1 MGSANAGPSY
11 IIDDILK
18 AAVVEGIELE
28 RHPVEAVFSS
38 SDIPAVWKEFHPEP
52 LSGLEFAPWLFQLSP
67 SHAYISSRDIVLM
80 SDRLLRPLEGDYWWN
95 AVRLCVWSTTESIFI
110 IRQQQEKYIAA
121 NEPLYFAFVD
131 IKKAFDRVP
140 RKVLWWALRSL
151 SVDEWAEHVIQGTY
165 SNALSRVWV
174 DGQYS
179 EEFGVAAGVLS
190 HEFCTGLPWELLYA
204 DELVLTL
211 GPPWRSVYFP
221 VQGVEGWH
229 GK

>member
-18 AAVVEGIELE
+18 AAVAEGIELE
-28 RHPVEAVFSS
+28 RHQVGAVFGS

-67 SHAYISSRDIVLM
+67 SYAHISSHDAALM
-80 SDRLLRPLEGDYWWN
+80 SDRLLRPLEGEYWWN

-131 IKKAFDRVP
+131 IKKPLIECLGKYCGGFWGASV
-140 RKVLWWALRSL
+140 SMNGL
-151 SVDEWAEHVIQGTY
+151 SMSFRART
-165 SNALSRVWV
+165 
-174 DGQYS
+174 
-179 EEFGVAAGVLS
+179 
-190 HEFCTGLPWELLYA
+190 PM
-204 DELVLTL
+204 
-211 GPPWRSVYFP
+211 P
-221 VQGVEGWH
+221 
-229 GK
+229 